1 MLLCFANFKCNHLIF
16 KHTWFRIEVGVGL
29 KHWQVYDS
37 HHTVQETQCISSY
50 LSFFPW
56 FHLLTYL
63 ITYVVGFEF
72 DSWVHLITYLSFPFR
87 LWKSVCIVIVAP
99 LPFNYSQLPRKIWLT
114 HSYYT
119 LSSSTKNFFFMWV
132 SSTKNTHELHTCRL

>member
-1 MLLCFANFKCNHLIF
+1 MFAKEFGLEITLIKRHMLKITLLKWIS
-16 KHTWFRIEVGVGL
+16 KHQRT
-29 KHWQVYDS
+29 
-37 HHTVQETQCISSY
+37 Y

-72 DSWVHLITYLSFPFR
+72 DSWVHLITYLSFPFT